1 MINNTNEVCSIC
13 HENLEHELYTLPECN
28 HIFHTNCMITWF
40 RTCTGTNK
48 CPLCNN
54 NGINTIKDVENAR
67 WFDRKI
73 AMENYH
79 EMRIFSRKE
88 QAPKELKQKVEKL
101 KKIEEQI
108 KTLKKEL
115 IEFKNK
121 IHTDLTAKQI
131 ITKCRTYSLRNWKL
145 YNRIRTQK
153 ELIGFTQKIVN
164 IIIPVK
170 QEV

>member
-1 MINNTNEVCSIC
+1 MNSNIEICSIC
-13 HENLEHELYTLPECN
+13 HESLENELYTLPECK
-28 HIFHTNCMITWF
+28 HVFHTNCIITWF
-40 RTCTGTNK
+40 RMNTCTKK

-54 NGINTIKDVENAR
+54 VGINTIKDVENAP

-73 AMENYH
+73 AMESYKI
-79 EMRIFSRKE
+79 MRLFSRKKE
-88 QAPKELKQKVEKL
+88 APIELKQKVEKL
-101 KKIEEQI
+101 KKMEEKYKKFKTDI
-108 KTLKKEL
+108 K
-115 IEFKNK
+115 EFKNK

-131 ITKCRTYSLRNWKL
+131 IKKSHDSCHNNWRL